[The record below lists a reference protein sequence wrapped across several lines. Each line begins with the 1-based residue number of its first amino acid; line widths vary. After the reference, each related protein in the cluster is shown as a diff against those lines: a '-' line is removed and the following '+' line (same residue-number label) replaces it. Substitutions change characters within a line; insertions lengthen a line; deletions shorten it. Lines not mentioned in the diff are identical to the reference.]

1 MSDAAKKTAP
11 WLWTKTRSTGR
22 EFLLN
27 VARGC
32 VIIYAAGRRT
42 AGARPQ
48 GGMNMFTKH
57 MALHEGGHGHA
68 GCCGQHE
75 HEHAHEHVCGHHHE
89 HGAEVPELTPEQ
101 TLALM
106 SYMAEHNRSHA
117 AELHGV
123 AHSLEKQ
130 GKLEAATLVAEA
142 VHYFDHCND
151 KLDEALRLVKGE

>member
-1 MSDAAKKTAP
+1 MNVGCGCDMIYEAG
-11 WLWTKTRSTGR
+11 GR
-22 EFLLN
+22 P
-27 VARGC
+27 
-32 VIIYAAGRRT
+32 
-42 AGARPQ
+42 GADMPE

-57 MALHEGGHGHA
+57 IALHEGGHGHA
-68 GCCGQHE
+68 GCCGEHGHEHE

-106 SYMAEHNRSHA
+106 SYMSEHNRSHA